1 MKNRI
6 YIVLLVLFY
15 ANIAH
20 SQKNDRRYC
29 TDFGA
34 NRVIVNPGF
43 SNNAARLIVTY
54 IILLLFTACDVHEWP
69 ETTGLTKIHLQL
81 SYETDMIE
89 WEHSYNNGSVTELG
103 IGETYDNLQEKG
115 HIRYIIRCFPISVD
129 HRIKN
134 EYTYEFVHTKDL
146 VEGYDHKVTIDIA
159 PGNYEILV
167 WSDFV
172 EINGDN
178 QFYNADNFAEVTLQ
192 GKHTGNT
199 DYRDSFSGKG
209 KIQLSSN
216 SINQAPETIYIT
228 MKRPLAKFEIRASD
242 LSDFIVS
249 GADNLDLYTAKV
261 QYTGYMPNAYS
272 IFTNKPVDS
281 TIGTIFESTLNQL
294 NDSEISI
301 GFDYVLVGDRE
312 TEVTI
317 RIGFYDNKGV
327 LVSTTET
334 IVVPLKPSHHTILTG
349 KFSMQ
354 KEKDSEGVS
363 IDPGFSGEHNFI
375 L

>member
-1 MKNRI
+1 MKTRI
-6 YIVLLVLFY
+6 YIVLLFLFY

-20 SQKNDRRYC
+20 SKKNYRGYC
-29 TDFGA
+29 TDFEA
-34 NRVIVNPGF
+34 NTVLEIPRF
-43 SNNAARLIVTY
+43 SNNAVRLIVTY

-69 ETTGLTKIHLQL
+69 ETNGLTKLHLQL
-81 SYETDMIE
+81 SYETDMRE
-89 WEHSYNNGSVTELG
+89 WKHSYNNGSITKLG

-115 HIRYIIRCFPISVD
+115 QIRYIIRCFPVSENQQT
-129 HRIKN
+129 KN
-134 EYTYEFVHTKDL
+134 EYTCEFVYTKDL
-146 VEGYDHKVTIDIA
+146 AEGYDHKVTIDIA

-167 WSDFV
+167 WSDLV
-172 EINGDN
+172 ETNGDN
-178 QFYNADNFAEVTLQ
+178 QFYNANNFAEITLQ
-192 GKHTGNT
+192 GKHKGNT

-209 KIQLSSN
+209 KIQLLSN
-216 SINQAPETIYIT
+216 SINQVPEIINIT
-228 MKRPLAKFEIRASD
+228 MKRPLAKFEVRASD

-249 GADNLDLYTAKV
+249 GADNLDLYKAKV
-261 QYTGYMPNAYS
+261 QYAGYMPNAYS
-272 IFTNKPVDS
+272 LFTNKPVDS
-281 TIGTIFESTLNQL
+281 TIGTMFESTLNQL

-317 RIGFYDNKGV
+317 RIGFYDNKGA

-354 KEKDSEGVS
+354 KDSEGVN